1 MANRFPL
8 TLDPIAQQ
16 IREISVGDSFDLTGN
31 TVSSD
36 LIPLIP
42 NTYSIG
48 GVGFQW
54 LDVHAQNIYGALQTG
69 SQPSI
74 FEVGTISAGQWQASP
89 VSTQYGGTGGAL
101 SPVAGAVLYSQAGQ
115 FNVTAV
121 GASGQVLRSNG
132 GAAPSWT
139 SSLDLTDLNIS
150 SSLHLLDQK
159 AIRFYEGG
167 GGPNYVEMRAPLT
180 IGSDYVLTLPADD
193 GNPGEVMA
201 TDGSGNLSWT
211 SPVGTFISAGDSGVY
226 VTDPGVGG
234 QIAFKTDNLTR
245 WELNTAGHLIPSTD
259 STYDLGLNGQRVA
272 NVYAD
277 SYHGEIATNNQPNIT
292 GLGTVSSG
300 TWSATVI
307 DPLYG
312 GTGVSNP
319 SGRTITLGGSI
330 TTANSFQTSGN
341 FPITLTA
348 TGNTS
353 ITLPTSGTLVS
364 SSVTTLS
371 SLTTVGSL
379 LSLTCQG
386 TTNLQAGVT
395 LGSNAT
401 DTLTINSRLASDIIP
416 STDNARDL
424 GGAGYRFAEVWASLA
439 YLNEVRLPTEGP
451 VKFYEAA
458 VNGTD
463 YVGFQAP
470 TSITGTVIWK
480 LPPADG
486 GANQVLKTD
495 GAGNL
500 SWAAGSAVAAGGSTT
515 QVQYNS
521 GGSLTGSANMTFD
534 GSTLTVLGL
543 TVNNAASFNGSTT
556 TFGNATSDA
565 VVFNARVN
573 SDLLPSTDNTRNL
586 GSASNRWANI
596 YTGDLHLKNER
607 GDWTIIE
614 EEDALTIRN
623 NKTGRVY
630 DIMMTPRGS

>member
-8 TLDPIAQQ
+8 TLDPLAQQ

-31 TVSSD
+31 FVSSD
-36 LIPLIP
+36 LTPLSN
-42 NTYSIG
+42 NTYSLG
-48 GVGFQW
+48 GLGFQW
-54 LDVHAQNIYGALQTG
+54 LDLHAQNIWGTLQTG
-69 SQPSI
+69 SQPGI

-89 VSTQYGGTGGAL
+89 VSPQYGGTGAAL
-101 SPVAGAVLYSQAGQ
+101 IPSAGSVIYSTAAQLAVSS
-115 FNVTAV
+115 V
-121 GASGQVLRSNG
+121 GSSGQVLRSNG
-132 GAAPSWT
+132 SGAPTWT
-139 SSLDLTDLNIS
+139 DSLDLTDVTVS
-150 SSLHLLDQK
+150 SSLFLLDRK

-167 GGPNYVEMRAPLT
+167 GGPNYVQLRAPLT
-180 IGSDYVLTLPADD
+180 IGSDYTLSLPGDD
-193 GNPGEVMA
+193 GNPGEVLA
-201 TDGSGNLSWT
+201 TDGSGNLSWA

-226 VTDPGVGG
+226 VTDPGIGG
-234 QIAFKTDNLTR
+234 AISFRTDNFTR
-245 WELNTAGHLIPSTD
+245 WEFNSAGHLFPSTD
-259 STYDLGLNGQRVA
+259 STYDLGLSGQRVA

-277 SYHGEIATNNQPNIT
+277 NYHGEIATNNQPNIT
-292 GLGTVSSG
+292 GVGSISSG
-300 TWSATVI
+300 TWAATVI

-312 GTGVSNP
+312 GTGASNP

-330 TTANSFQTSGN
+330 TTSNSFQTAGN

-371 SLTTVGSL
+371 SLTTVGNL

-395 LGSNAT
+395 LGSNAS
-401 DTLTINSRLASDIIP
+401 DTLTVNGRIASDLVP

-424 GGAGYRFAEVWASLA
+424 GGAGYRWAELYTSLA
-439 YLNEVRLPTEGP
+439 YLNEIRLPTEGP

-458 VNGTD
+458 LNGSD

-470 TSITGTVIWK
+470 ASVTGTVIWK

-500 SWAAGSAVAAGGSTT
+500 SWVAASAVAAGGSNT

-534 GSTLTVLGL
+534 GTTLSVAGL
-543 TVNNAASFNGSTT
+543 TVSGTTTFNGAVN
-556 TFGNATSDA
+556 TFGNASTDT
-565 VVFNARVN
+565 VVFTAQID
-573 SDLLPSTDNTRNL
+573 SDFVPSTDNTKNL
-586 GSASNRWANI
+586 GGPSNRWANI
-596 YTGDLHLKNER
+596 YTGDLHLKNDR
-607 GDWTIIE
+607 GDWTLIE

-623 NKTGRVY
+623 NKTGKVY
-630 DIMMTPRGS
+630 DIMMSPRQA